1 MVKALGLAQLEVK
14 PRLVDHGFSFHEFSF
29 HGFSVPMES
38 GTGFVE
44 DQCQGNQC
52 HQDEG

>member
-14 PRLVDHGFSFHEFSF
+14 PRLVDHGFSFH
-29 HGFSVPMES
+29 GFSVPMES
-38 GTGFVE
+38 GTGFVQ